1 MSSRRFSPEFKEEA
15 VRQVTQR
22 GYSVVDVAER
32 VGVSANS
39 LYKWVRAAKAAE
51 PASDELVKTPPG
63 CPQAVGGDEN
73 TTGADSGGCHPNRF
87 TSAVSDIR
95 RHGNGT
101 IRLLVAQPQGQTSSS
116 RAGR

>member
-63 CPQAVGGDEN
+63 CPQAVGGDKKH
-73 TTGADSGGCHPNRF
+73 GDGPGVCHPNRYA
-87 TSAVSDIR
+87 SSVGDIWR
-95 RHGNGT
+95 NRTG
-101 IRLLVAQPQGQTSSS
+101 SSIP
-116 RAGR
+116 A